1 MSHSGEGKPAF
12 DAGKK
17 RAMIQSHIIGS
28 GAGLPERVV
37 GNDFFSYLIDDA
49 EEWIASRTGI
59 RERRF
64 VSEGESTSD
73 LAVRAARAALSN
85 AGINAEELDCIVVG
99 TSTPDMILPATAC
112 MVQKEIGA
120 KDAFAFD
127 LNSVCGSFVFA
138 MDTAD
143 SFIRSGKA
151 RTALVIGADTYSKI
165 LNFDDK
171 TTCPLFGD
179 GAAAVI
185 LRGQDNPQQGILQ
198 TFIRTDGNGWPL
210 IQVPSSGSRKP
221 VTAESIA
228 AKENTFYMAG
238 KPVYVF
244 ATSAIPELI
253 QTVCGKAGIQPA
265 DLDWL
270 IPHQAN
276 LRIIDAVSKKHGI
289 PKEKFLVNL
298 QKYGNTAAASV
309 GLALNEFL
317 QDGTI
322 KPGHLVLVMGFGG
335 GLSWG
340 GLLIRF

>member
-1 MSHSGEGKPAF
+1 MA
-12 DAGKK
+12 
-17 RAMIQSHIIGS
+17 QSCIIGS
-28 GAGLPERVV
+28 GAGLPDRIV
-37 GNDFFSYLIDDA
+37 GNDFFSYLVEDA
-49 EEWIASRTGI
+49 DEWISSRTGI

-64 VSEGESTSD
+64 VSADESTSD
-73 LAVRAARAALSN
+73 LATRAARAALAD
-85 AGINAEELDCIVVG
+85 AGMQADQIDCIVLG

-120 KDAFAFD
+120 TNAFAFD
-127 LNSVCGSFVFA
+127 INSVCGSFVFA
-138 MDTAD
+138 LDTAD
-143 SFIRSGKA
+143 SFIRAGKA

-171 TTCPLFGD
+171 TTAPLFGD
-179 GAAAVI
+179 GAAAVV
-185 LRGQDNPQQGILQ
+185 LQAGDNPDNGILHS
-198 TFIRTDGNGWPL
+198 FIRTDGNGWPL

-221 VTAESIA
+221 ITPETIA

-253 QTVCGKAGIQPA
+253 QTICLKAGIAPSQ
-265 DLDWL
+265 LDWL

-276 LRIIDAVSKKHGI
+276 LRIIDAVAKKHNI

-298 QKYGNTAAASV
+298 QKYGNTSAASV
-309 GLALNEFL
+309 ALALDEYRRN
-317 QDGTI
+317 GTI
-322 KPGHLVLVMGFGG
+322 KPGQLVLVMGFGG

>member
-1 MSHSGEGKPAF
+1 M
-12 DAGKK
+12 K
-17 RAMIQSHIIGS
+17 RSKIIGS
-28 GAGLPERVV
+28 GAGLPDRVV
-37 GNDFFSYLIDDA
+37 TNDFFSYLVDDA
-49 EEWIASRTGI
+49 DEWIASRTGI

-64 VSEGESTSD
+64 VQPDESTSD
-73 LAVRAARAALSN
+73 LANRAAKAALAD
-85 AGINAEELDCIVVG
+85 AGISGEEIDCIVVG

-120 KDAFAFD
+120 KHAFAFD
-127 LNSVCGSFVFA
+127 LNSVCGSFIFA

-165 LNFDDK
+165 LDFDDK

-185 LRGQDNPQQGILQ
+185 LRATEGEEGIHQ
-198 TFIRTDGNGWPL
+198 TFIRSDGNGWAL

-221 VTAESIA
+221 ITAETIA

-238 KPVYVF
+238 KQVYIF
-244 ATSAIPELI
+244 ATEAIPELI
-253 QTVCGKAGIQPA
+253 RTVCDQAGITPD

-276 LRIIDAVSKKHGI
+276 LRIIDSVSKKNNI

-309 GLALNEFL
+309 GLALDEFRRN
-317 QDGTI
+317 GTI
-322 KPGHLVLVMGFGG
+322 KPGQLVLVMGFGG

>member
-1 MSHSGEGKPAF
+1 MRHA
-12 DAGKK
+12 
-17 RAMIQSHIIGS
+17 QIIGS
-28 GAGLPERVV
+28 GAGIPERVV
-37 GNDFFSYLIDDA
+37 GNDFFSYLVEDPD
-49 EEWIASRTGI
+49 EWISSRTGI

-64 VSEGESTSD
+64 VTPEESTSD
-73 LAVRAARAALSN
+73 LAVRAARAALED
-85 AGINAEELDCIVVG
+85 AGITAADIDCIVVG

-120 KDAFAFD
+120 KNAFAFD

-138 MDTAD
+138 LDTAD
-143 SFIRSGKA
+143 SFIRAGKA

-165 LNFDDK
+165 LDFNDK
-171 TTCPLFGD
+171 TTCALFGD
-179 GAAAVI
+179 GAAAVV
-185 LRGQDNPQQGILQ
+185 LRVTDEPGTGILHS
-198 TFIRTDGNGWPL
+198 FIRTDGNGWPL

-221 VTAESIA
+221 ITAETIA
-228 AKENTFYMAG
+228 AKENTFYMSG

-244 ATSAIPELI
+244 ATEAIPELI
-253 QTVCGKAGIQPA
+253 RTVCDMAGITPA

-276 LRIIDAVSKKHGI
+276 LRILDAVSRKHDI
-289 PKEKFLVNL
+289 PREKFLVNL

-309 GLALNEFL
+309 ALALDEYRRN
-317 QDGTI
+317 GTI

-340 GLLIRF
+340 GLLVRF

>member
-1 MSHSGEGKPAF
+1 MKINSC
-12 DAGKK
+12 
-17 RAMIQSHIIGS
+17 IIGS
-28 GAGLPERVV
+28 GAGLPEQIIK
-37 GNDFFSYLIDDA
+37 NDFFSYLVEDA
-49 EEWIASRTGI
+49 DEWISSRTGI

-64 VSEGESTSD
+64 VTEDQSTSD
-73 LAVRAARAALSN
+73 LSVLAANAALAD
-85 AGINAEELDCIVVG
+85 AGITAEELDCIVVG

-120 KDAFAFD
+120 SNAFAFD
-127 LNSVCGSFVFA
+127 INSVCGSFVFA
-138 MDTAD
+138 LDTAD
-143 SFIRSGKA
+143 SFVKAGKA
-151 RTALVIGADTYSKI
+151 RTAMVIGADTYSKI

-171 TTCPLFGD
+171 TTAPLFGD

-185 LRGQDNPQQGILQ
+185 IRGEERGEKGIINS
-198 TFIRTDGNGWPL
+198 FIRTDGNGWPL

-221 VTAESIA
+221 ITPESIA

-253 QTVCGKAGIQPA
+253 QTVCSQAGIEPCQ
-265 DLDWL
+265 LDWL

-276 LRIIDAVSKKHGI
+276 LRIIDAVAKKHNI

-298 QKYGNTAAASV
+298 QKYGNTSAASV
-309 GLALNEFL
+309 GLALDEFRR
-317 QDGTI
+317 DGTI
-322 KPGHLVLVMGFGG
+322 RPGQLVLVMGFGG

>member
-1 MSHSGEGKPAF
+1 
-12 DAGKK
+12 
-17 RAMIQSHIIGS
+17 MIQSHIIGS

-64 VSEGESTSD
+64 VSEDESTSD

-85 AGINAEELDCIVVG
+85 AGIKAEELDCIIVG

-253 QTVCGKAGIQPA
+253 QTVCSKAGIEPA

-276 LRIIDAVSKKHGI
+276 LRIIDAVSKKHAI

-322 KPGHLVLVMGFGG
+322 QPGHLVLVMGFGG

>member
-1 MSHSGEGKPAF
+1 
-12 DAGKK
+12 
-17 RAMIQSHIIGS
+17 MIQSHIIGS

-64 VSEGESTSD
+64 ASESESTSD

-151 RTALVIGADTYSKI
+151 TTALVIGADTYSKI

-185 LRGQDNPQQGILQ
+185 LRGQDNSQQGILQ

-253 QTVCGKAGIQPA
+253 QTVCSKAGIQPA

-276 LRIIDAVSKKHGI
+276 LRIIDAVSKKHAI

>member
-1 MSHSGEGKPAF
+1 
-12 DAGKK
+12 
-17 RAMIQSHIIGS
+17 MIRSQIIGS

-49 EEWIASRTGI
+49 DEWISSRTGI

-64 VSEGESTSD
+64 VAPNESTSD
-73 LAVRAARAALSN
+73 LAVRAAKAALTDADIDGSE
-85 AGINAEELDCIVVG
+85 IDCIVVG

-120 KDAFAFD
+120 KNAFAFD
-127 LNSVCGSFVFA
+127 LNSVCGSFVFS

-143 SFIRSGKA
+143 SFIRAGKA
-151 RTALVIGADTYSKI
+151 KTALVIGADTYSKI
-165 LNFDDK
+165 LNFEDK

-185 LRGQDNPQQGILQ
+185 LRAGEGETGIQQ
-198 TFIRTDGNGWPL
+198 TFIRSDGNGWPL

-221 VTAESIA
+221 VTLETIA

-238 KPVYVF
+238 KQVYVF
-244 ATSAIPELI
+244 ATEAIPELI
-253 QTVCGKAGIQPA
+253 QTVCNQAGITPD

-276 LRIIDAVSKKHGI
+276 LRIIDSVSKKNHI

-309 GLALNEFL
+309 GLAFDEFRRN
-317 QDGTI
+317 GTI
-322 KPGHLVLVMGFGG
+322 KPGQLVLVMGFGG

>member
-1 MSHSGEGKPAF
+1 MTFS
-12 DAGKK
+12 
-17 RAMIQSHIIGS
+17 RIIGS

-49 EEWIASRTGI
+49 DEWIASRTGI

-64 VSEGESTSD
+64 VASNESTSD
-73 LAVRAARAALSN
+73 LAVRAARAALAD
-85 AGINAEELDCIVVG
+85 AGIGAEEIDCIVVG

-120 KDAFAFD
+120 KNAFAFD
-127 LNSVCGSFVFA
+127 LNSVCGSFVFS

-151 RTALVIGADTYSKI
+151 KTALVIGADTYSKI
-165 LNFDDK
+165 LDFDDK

-179 GAAAVI
+179 GAAAMV
-185 LRGQDNPQQGILQ
+185 LRAEEGESGILHS
-198 TFIRTDGNGWPL
+198 FIRTDGNGWPL

-221 VTAESIA
+221 VTAETIA

-238 KPVYVF
+238 KQVYVF
-244 ATSAIPELI
+244 ATEAIPELI
-253 QTVCGKAGIQPA
+253 KTVCDKAGITPA

-276 LRIIDAVSKKHGI
+276 LRIIDAVAKKHHI

-309 GLALNEFL
+309 GLALDEFRR
-317 QDGTI
+317 DGTI
-322 KPGHLVLVMGFGG
+322 KPGQLVLVMGFGG

>member
-1 MSHSGEGKPAF
+1 MA
-12 DAGKK
+12 
-17 RAMIQSHIIGS
+17 QSCIIGS
-28 GAGLPERVV
+28 GAGLPERIV
-37 GNDFFSYLIDDA
+37 GNDFFSYLVDDA
-49 EEWIASRTGI
+49 DEWISSRTGI

-64 VSEGESTSD
+64 VGPDESTAD
-73 LAVRAARAALSN
+73 LATRAAVAALAD
-85 AGINAEELDCIVVG
+85 AGLRADEIDCIVLG

-120 KDAFAFD
+120 TNAFAFD
-127 LNSVCGSFVFA
+127 INSVCGSFVFA
-138 MDTAD
+138 LDTAD
-143 SFIRSGKA
+143 SFIRAGKA

-171 TTCPLFGD
+171 TTAPLFGD
-179 GAAAVI
+179 GAAAVV
-185 LRGQDNPQQGILQ
+185 LRAEDTSERGILHS
-198 TFIRTDGNGWPL
+198 FIRTDGNGWPL

-221 VTAESIA
+221 ITAETIA

-238 KPVYVF
+238 KPVYIF
-244 ATSAIPELI
+244 AISAIPELI
-253 QTVCGKAGIQPA
+253 QTICSKAGIAPA

-276 LRIIDAVSKKHGI
+276 LRIIDAVAKKHDI

-298 QKYGNTAAASV
+298 QKYGNTSAASV
-309 GLALNEFL
+309 ALALDEFRR
-317 QDGTI
+317 DGTI
-322 KPGHLVLVMGFGG
+322 KPGQLVLVMGFGG

>member
-1 MSHSGEGKPAF
+1 MNYS
-12 DAGKK
+12 
-17 RAMIQSHIIGS
+17 QIIGS
-28 GAGLPERVV
+28 GAGLPDRVV

-49 EEWIASRTGI
+49 DEWIASRTGI

-64 VSEGESTSD
+64 AAPDESTAD
-73 LAVRAARAALSN
+73 LAVRAARAALAD
-85 AGINAEELDCIVVG
+85 AGIRGEEIDCIVVG

-127 LNSVCGSFVFA
+127 LNSVCGSFIFA

-151 RTALVIGADTYSKI
+151 ATALVIGADTYSKI

-185 LRGQDNPQQGILQ
+185 LRAGTGETGIRQ
-198 TFIRTDGNGWPL
+198 TFIRSDGNGWPL

-221 VTAESIA
+221 ITPETIA
-228 AKENTFYMAG
+228 ARENTFYMAG
-238 KPVYVF
+238 KQVYIF
-244 ATSAIPELI
+244 ATEAIPELI
-253 QTVCGKAGIQPA
+253 KTVCSQAGITPA

-276 LRIIDAVSKKHGI
+276 LRIIDSVAKKHNI

-309 GLALNEFL
+309 GLAFDEFRRN
-317 QDGTI
+317 GTI
-322 KPGHLVLVMGFGG
+322 KPGQLVLVMGFGG

-340 GLLIRF
+340 GLLVRF

>member
-1 MSHSGEGKPAF
+1 M
-12 DAGKK
+12 
-17 RAMIQSHIIGS
+17 MQSCIIGS

-37 GNDFFSYLIDDA
+37 GNDFFSYLVDDA
-49 EEWIASRTGI
+49 DEWISSRTGI

-64 VSEGESTSD
+64 VSPDESTSD
-73 LAVRAARAALSN
+73 LATRAAQAALTD
-85 AGINAEELDCIVVG
+85 AGINPDEIDCIVVG

-120 KDAFAFD
+120 KNAFAFD
-127 LNSVCGSFVFA
+127 INSVCGSFVFA
-138 MDTAD
+138 LDTAD
-143 SFIRSGKA
+143 SFIRAGKA

-171 TTCPLFGD
+171 TTAPLFGD

-185 LRGQDNPQQGILQ
+185 IRGEETTEKGIL
-198 TFIRTDGNGWPL
+198 TSFIRTDGNGWPL

-221 VTAESIA
+221 VTAETIA

-253 QTVCGKAGIQPA
+253 QTVCSKAGIQPA

-276 LRIIDAVSKKHGI
+276 LRIIDAVAKKHDI

-298 QKYGNTAAASV
+298 QKYGNTSAASV
-309 GLALNEFL
+309 GLALNEFRL
-317 QDGTI
+317 DGTI
-322 KPGHLVLVMGFGG
+322 KPGQLVLVMGFGG

-340 GLLIRF
+340 GLLIKF

>member
-1 MSHSGEGKPAF
+1 MKTS
-12 DAGKK
+12 
-17 RAMIQSHIIGS
+17 RIIGS
-28 GAGLPERVV
+28 GAGIPERVV
-37 GNDFFSYLIDDA
+37 GNDFFSYLLEDA
-49 EEWIASRTGI
+49 DEWISSRTGI

-64 VSEGESTSD
+64 VHPDESTSD
-73 LAVRAARAALSN
+73 LAVRAAKAAMAD
-85 AGINAEELDCIVVG
+85 AGITAGEIDCIVVG

-120 KDAFAFD
+120 KNAFAFD
-127 LNSVCGSFVFA
+127 LNSVCGSFVFS

-143 SFIRSGKA
+143 SFIRAGKA

-165 LNFDDK
+165 LNFEDK
-171 TTCPLFGD
+171 NTCPLFGD

-185 LRGQDNPQQGILQ
+185 LQASDDPSVGIIQ
-198 TFIRTDGNGWPL
+198 TFIKTDGNGWPL

-221 VTAESIA
+221 VTPESIA

-253 QTVCGKAGIQPA
+253 ETVCTRAGVSPA

-276 LRIIDAVSKKHGI
+276 LRIIDSVSKKHQI

-309 GLALNEFL
+309 GLALNEFR

-322 KPGHLVLVMGFGG
+322 KPGNLVMVMGFGG

-340 GLLIRF
+340 GLLVRF